1 MSSGEGGDQDQ
12 GQGRDQSSEM
22 RRVSQKLVELQHQLA
37 LVQRELDASRLAA
50 TAGAASD
57 AESPKES
64 EGL

>member
-1 MSSGEGGDQDQ
+1 VSSGEGADQDQ
-12 GQGRDQSSEM
+12 DQDQSSEM

-50 TAGAASD
+50 TAGAAS
-57 AESPKES
+57 ESPKES